1 VRGKEMNGGYKKLKI
16 YQLSFKLAIEIH
28 KLSLALPKF
37 EMYEEGSQI
46 RRSAKAIPANIAEG
60 YGRRRYK
67 NEFIKYLVYALS
79 SCDETTVHLKL
90 LCETGSISIEQYKI
104 FNEQLNELGIK
115 INYFCSRSK
124 NITS

>member
-1 VRGKEMNGGYKKLKI
+1 MNGGYKKLEI

-37 EMYEEGSQI
+37 EMYEEAGQI

-79 SCDETTVHLKL
+79 SCDETTVHLEL

-104 FNEQLNELGIK
+104 FNKRLNELGIK
-115 INYFCSRSK
+115 INYFLQSVEK
-124 NITS
+124 HHNIITS